1 MMISRMIISL
11 RKAADLER
19 GDLSSAGHAATVAG
33 TIEFVRPRRSPGEE
47 QSDDALNGVREAPV
61 NMVSELDAN
70 DLKLASAT
78 IPSGSSAPG
87 SRHF

>member
-11 RKAADLER
+11 RKAADPGR
-19 GDLSSAGHAATVAG
+19 GDLSSVGQAATVAG
-33 TIEFVRPRRSPGEE
+33 TIEFIRPRRGPSEE
-47 QSDDALNGVREAPV
+47 QSDDVLNGVREAPV
-61 NMVSELDAN
+61 HMVSELDAN
-70 DLKLASAT
+70 GLKLVSAT